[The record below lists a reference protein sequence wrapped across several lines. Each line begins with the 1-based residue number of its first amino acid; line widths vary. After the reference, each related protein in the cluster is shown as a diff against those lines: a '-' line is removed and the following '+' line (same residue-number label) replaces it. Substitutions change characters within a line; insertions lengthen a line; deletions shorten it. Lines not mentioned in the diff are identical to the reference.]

1 MSTLV
6 GLSFR
11 RLGSRP
17 GKNVPMPPTRE
28 QRLHAHRAHRPVEFG
43 NGYEWPHYAIEAAKD
58 ALAVETE
65 RGYAALSRGE

>member
-1 MSTLV
+1 MGALI

-17 GKNVPMPPTRE
+17 GKEVPIPPTPTE
-28 QRLHAHRAHRPVEFG
+28 RLQAYRAFKPVEFG

-58 ALAVETE
+58 VEPVETQ
-65 RGYAALSRGE
+65 RGYLALSQGE